1 MLMGMEL
8 ELGHWV
14 DRDDYVTGR
23 VIAIKG
29 DRVRVKWA
37 RGFGKE
43 WLGLLDLVPLKGD
56 LINCWA
62 LRS

>member
-1 MLMGMEL
+1 MEL

-29 DRVRVKWA
+29 DGGHRVRVKWA

-43 WLGLLDLVPLKGD
+43 WLSRLDLVPSSPEFFD
-56 LINCWA
+56 VWD